1 MDRGSQL
8 DEEDEEDEDEAGV
21 GSGRQERKAGAEGR
35 QAGRRQEATLIKS
48 NNPHLAGGEKEKV

>member
-21 GSGRQERKAGAEGR
+21 GSGRQERKTSGR
-35 QAGRRQEATLIKS
+35 QERKAGRQEA
-48 NNPHLAGGEKEKV
+48 GGNFDKI